1 MNFAPTLTKVGLIKT
16 QIVLSLCIGN
26 VGLSKYCQN
35 STNWIMTFAGLED
48 DDDDDED
55 LDLDGDGEKVW
66 TLLVENFKVFCPFNL
81 YSSNYHVLLLSPN
94 FS

>member
-1 MNFAPTLTKVGLIKT
+1 
-16 QIVLSLCIGN
+16 
-26 VGLSKYCQN
+26 
-35 STNWIMTFAGLED
+35 MTFAGLED

-66 TLLVENFKVFCPFNL
+66 RLLVENFKVFCPFNL